1 MLRFLSQGEKTPSQ
15 VFHVPSSSVTREIS
29 PRQDGNAHDL
39 VGDESPDPHH
49 LHPSFVLL
57 DAAFVHFGGG
67 AELVPSVGRCRRGC
81 SRPCRLCRQCP
92 ALTAAI
98 AAAAALASS
107 VATATALTNILAQCH
122 CPHRSHRRTPSQSP
136 QPLQSLS
143 AIALA
148 ATAAATVTAITIK
161 VNAPLSFSG
170 GRRHTFPVLF
180 ATICLLFGS

>member
-1 MLRFLSQGEKTPSQ
+1 M
-15 VFHVPSSSVTREIS
+15 TREVS

-49 LHPSFVLL
+49 LRPSFVLL

-122 CPHRSHRRTPSQSP
+122 CPHRSHRRSQQPPPSPLPSQSP
-136 QPLQSLS
+136 LLLQSLS
-143 AIALA
+143 AIASA
-148 ATAAATVTAITIK
+148 ATAAAAVTAITIK

-180 ATICLLFGS
+180 ATICLLFDS